1 MRKYKTWHLNNR
13 ALSPIFA
20 TILLAVIVIV
30 IGSIAFYFSNNI
42 TKTASD
48 QYSGTLSDSQRAISE
63 RLSFENVNYTSSSL
77 DIYLINCGA
86 ASSVQVNSIFIYDG
100 NHNIVGSPYSDS
112 SQISPFYQIDGAPF
126 TPIYGNQLNIGQEG
140 HFIVNLS
147 GTLANGTIY
156 DIHLITKGGSSYDYQ
171 FTL

>member
-42 TKTASD
+42 TKSASD

-63 RLSFENVNYTSSSL
+63 RLSFENVNYSL
-77 DIYLINCGA
+77 STLDVYLINCGA
-86 ASSVQVNSIFIYDG
+86 ASSVQVNSVFIYDG
-100 NHNIVGSPYSDS
+100 NHNIVGTPYSDS
-112 SQISPFYQIDGAPF
+112 SQLSPLYQIGGAPL
-126 TPIYGNQLNIGQEG
+126 TPIPGNQLYVGQEG
-140 HFIVNLS
+140 YFRINLS